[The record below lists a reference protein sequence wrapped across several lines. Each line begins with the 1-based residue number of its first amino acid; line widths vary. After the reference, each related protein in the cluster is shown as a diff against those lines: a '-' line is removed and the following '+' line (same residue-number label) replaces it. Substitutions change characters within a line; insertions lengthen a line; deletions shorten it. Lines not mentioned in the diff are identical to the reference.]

1 VLIHST
7 ITCGRQH
14 LLDPLGKALEGE
26 ALLTLVRAVCD
37 SVFIVRHYCMTLHGA
52 YTNLSHLRPH
62 NSTFQSSLRAAAAE
76 QARGKPSHP
85 RRVPQVCCVSETSAP
100 SIIAGA
106 AHKAKLTHSAQRG
119 HLEEKVSFGACFV
132 CCEHRPSQAGQ
143 GPGAAAEELEKG
155 GGGGRASVGCHRPPQ
170 LDVSVSSA
178 GRCVVRPAIHVPS
191 LVPVVS
197 GVLVRP
203 KSVWVAVWD
212 RSSPFSVS
220 RNHAY
225 TWPCPSGLLSLF
237 GACMG
242 VRPCRTRLCSGLVDR
257 ACSAPR
263 VWCREATGAWP
274 GGAPR
279 LACSKRA

>member
-1 VLIHST
+1 MLTRTCVTYSY
-7 ITCGRQH
+7 ITQLSSRACEQP
-14 LLDPLGKALEGE
+14 LLSRHEASPHTLEGFLCVLCLTV
-26 ALLTLVRAVCD
+26 LL
-37 SVFIVRHYCMTLHGA
+37 
-52 YTNLSHLRPH
+52 
-62 NSTFQSSLRAAAAE
+62 
-76 QARGKPSHP
+76 
-85 RRVPQVCCVSETSAP
+85 
-100 SIIAGA
+100 IAGA
-106 AHKAKLTHSAQRG
+106 AHKARLIHSAQRG

-155 GGGGRASVGCHRPPQ
+155 VGGGRASVGCHRPPQ
-170 LDVSVSSA
+170 LHVSVSSA